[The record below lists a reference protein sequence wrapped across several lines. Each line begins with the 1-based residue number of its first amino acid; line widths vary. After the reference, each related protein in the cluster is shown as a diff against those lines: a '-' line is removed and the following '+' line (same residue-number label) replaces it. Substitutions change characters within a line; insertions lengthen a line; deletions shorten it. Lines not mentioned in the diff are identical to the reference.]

1 MDHAE
6 RIQRMLE
13 RGLVSETQAR
23 RLLDSVTSATH
34 APGGSRP
41 KPRRA
46 IPMGAVTIALFIVFI
61 VLLVLL
67 TGNAPTQEVATVQDV
82 SKTLNQPHAT
92 GELGNASVGLISFI
106 ALFVLLP
113 LVLVI
118 LSYNSLVSAEEK
130 VFSAWAQVESNYQRR
145 ADLIPALVE
154 TVSRYT
160 RHEADTLQAVTE
172 ERGSATD
179 SSAEMIEALVEA
191 QERSA
196 QALGKIGGQPPTD
209 SAQLQ
214 RLNTAEQSVGRQL
227 GRLMM
232 VAEQYPEL
240 RAADQY
246 MELQAQL
253 EGTENRINVA
263 RMRFNDAAQRFNASA
278 RKMPTSL
285 IASWGKFQRK
295 AYFQSDE
302 GARDA
307 KPLGFE

>member
-1 MDHAE
+1 MDHAD
-6 RIQRMLE
+6 RIHRMLE
-13 RGLVSETQAR
+13 QGLLTESQAQ
-23 RLLDSVTSATH
+23 RLLESLTARAPDPEHARSA
-34 APGGSRP
+34 
-41 KPRRA
+41 PRRA
-46 IPMGAVTIALFIVFI
+46 IPMAAVTIVLFIVFI
-61 VLLVLL
+61 VLLVVL
-67 TGNAPTQEVATVQDV
+67 TGDAPMQEVATVQDV
-82 SKTLNQPHAT
+82 SKSLNQPDAT
-92 GELGNASVGLISFI
+92 GNLGNASVGLISFI

-118 LSYNSLVSAEEK
+118 LSYNSLVNEEEK

-160 RHEADTLQAVTE
+160 KHEAETLQSVTG
-172 ERGSATD
+172 ERSAGA
-179 SSAEMIEALVEA
+179 SSHAEIIEALVDA
-191 QERSA
+191 QEKSA
-196 QALGKIGGQPPTD
+196 QQLGEIGGEPPVD
-209 SAQLQ
+209 SGQLQ
-214 RLNTAEQSVGRQL
+214 QLSAAGQSVSRQL
-227 GRLMM
+227 GRLLM

-246 MELQAQL
+246 LELQAQL

-285 IASWGKFQRK
+285 IASWGGFQRK
-295 AYFQSDE
+295 GYFQSDE
-302 GARDA
+302 GASDA